1 MVLFLGER
9 RSRPSQAVLRRAR
22 GCEGFILA
30 DLLEVRNGFAHNM
43 QLRAAL
49 ACDPGTGARDARRR
63 AGTSTVVTMVL
74 LALALVCAIA
84 YVLFRRRDRRMLR
97 NGVLLLG
104 VVTFT
109 TLGIVELV
117 VQRFPAAQVLVVGA
131 LLLFPVGVVVLAAF
145 LIANGVRMFRREGRS
160 LGNLL
165 SLVAGVLLV
174 GVVALGVA
182 LLRSGSQAAELVLLL
197 VLGVAGYVGV
207 VFTVFLGYALVYGHI
222 DKPRAADV
230 VVVLGSGLVGGQ
242 VPPLLRSRLDKGIE
256 VWRHAVEQGRDAVII
271 PSGGQ
276 GSDEPRPEGE
286 AMAEYLVAQG
296 VPADVVLPETRSR
309 NTDENLRF
317 SRAVQDGA
325 GITGEVVVATSDYHV
340 LRAAMLARS
349 VGSDAEVVGART
361 ARYYVPSA
369 FLREFVA
376 VVAAHRTGHAI
387 ALLAVVAL
395 WGWVAFAAAR

>member
-1 MVLFLGER
+1 
-9 RSRPSQAVLRRAR
+9 
-22 GCEGFILA
+22 
-30 DLLEVRNGFAHNM
+30 
-43 QLRAAL
+43 
-49 ACDPGTGARDARRR
+49 
-63 AGTSTVVTMVL
+63 MVL